1 MAAERRWQ
9 CAGGT
14 AQPRTTE
21 RSAHAVHRPNVCQP
35 KGWGLR
41 LRAAEETKAVSAW
54 VCYFCRRK
62 PKSPSVQGTG
72 SWPARWELLQVG
84 PCVRFHTAR
93 LVILLFLQSFARS
106 FLQHQHRTGEDEV
119 PVVDVGRAGTN
130 TLTCTGL
137 AKRHW
142 REALTLPAQPLSS
155 PAGLCLDKAG
165 QQAVGW
171 PHGKPG

>member
-1 MAAERRWQ
+1 MAAARRWQ

-14 AQPRTTE
+14 ARPRTTE
-21 RSAHAVHRPNVCQP
+21 RSAHVAHGPNVCQP

-41 LRAAEETKAVSAW
+41 LLAAAEIKAVSAW
-54 VCYFCRRK
+54 VCYFCQRK
-62 PKSPSVQGTG
+62 PKSPSVRGTG

-84 PCVRFHTAR
+84 LYP

-106 FLQHQHRTGEDEV
+106 FLQHQRRTGEDEV
-119 PVVDVGRAGTN
+119 PAVDVGRAGTN
-130 TLTCTGL
+130 PLACTGL

-142 REALTLPAQPLSS
+142 REALTLPAQPLS
-155 PAGLCLDKAG
+155 CLAKAG
-165 QQAVGW
+165 QRAVGW